1 MSLSIRVL
9 SDPPRTVP
17 VCEGDTLLSSLLQ
30 AGLPFPHS
38 CQQGNCGTCKCEL
51 IAGDIL
57 DLPYSQFA
65 LSAEERARNVIL
77 ACRSQIWGDCV
88 IRPLDSGEEVMHPS
102 RILHCRVATL
112 TGLTHDIKV
121 LGLADEAGS
130 PLLFTAGQYAKLEFG
145 AGLERDFSMA
155 STPGA
160 ALLEFFVRRV
170 SGGSATKYLFDEL
183 RIGAQ
188 VKVSGPFGSAYLRER
203 HTGPILAVAGGS
215 GLAPI
220 KSIVETVLT
229 ADTDREVHLYFGA
242 RDERD
247 IYLEPLLQQWQARA
261 ANLRVHV
268 VLSAPSQASAR
279 RVGLITEA
287 VAQDL
292 TSLTGFKAYLAGP
305 PPMVEAMQVWLL
317 QSGLPRRNIH
327 ADAFYTQA
335 EKP

>member
-51 IAGDIL
+51 IEGDVL
-57 DLPYSQFA
+57 DLPYSEFA
-65 LSAEERARNVIL
+65 LSAAERARNVIL

-88 IRPLDSGEEVMHPS
+88 IRPLDCDDEAMHPS
-102 RILHCRVATL
+102 RIVQCRVATL
-112 TGLTHDIKV
+112 TDLTHDIKA
-121 LGLADEAGS
+121 LALAVEAES
-130 PLLFTAGQYAKLEFG
+130 PVLFTAGQYAKLEFA

-170 SGGSATKYLFDEL
+170 SGGSATRYLFDAL
-183 RIGAQ
+183 RVGAR
-188 VKVSGPFGSAYLRER
+188 VKVSAPFGSAHLRER
-203 HTGPILAVAGGS
+203 HAGPILAVAGGS

-220 KSIVETVLT
+220 KSILESVLT
-229 ADTDREVHLYFGA
+229 SDIDREVHLYFGA

-247 IYLEPLLQQWQARA
+247 VYLEPLLRQWQERA

-279 RVGLITEA
+279 RVGLVTDA

-292 TSLTGFKAYLAGP
+292 RSLNGFKAYLAGP
-305 PPMVEAMQVWLL
+305 PPMVEAMQNWLL
-317 QSGLPRRNIH
+317 QSGLPRRDIH